1 MKEKKKT
8 LNNTGRILMSS
19 TLSKKNT
26 NAKKKFLVSKILA
39 LVCQLSKKCGFKTFL
54 REGCLGL
61 DS

>member
-26 NAKKKFLVSKILA
+26 NAKKNVFS
-39 LVCQLSKKCGFKTFL
+39 FKNTCFSL
-54 REGCLGL
+54 PVQ
-61 DS
+61 